1 MGFPGGAGDE
11 ESDCQCRRHKRQ
23 GFDPW
28 IRKIHWRRKWQS
40 APVCL
45 EKIPWIEEP
54 GRLQSTGLKRL
65 GHNWALAHADYST
78 AKGGNSLVCLGNVTL
93 VSRSCARL
101 TSPNIFRMPSKN
113 FAQKTRGGRMAEF
126 CTKWPQTFQC
136 VKEKQRYG
144 ESGWTKGR
152 RWTEIFWK
160 RCCRLTSQD
169 QHLVLLTPMGCQHSP
184 QSSQL
189 HHSLQTCL
197 HSFQSGYWWTSSQ
210 CLRSHRRKALRLR
223 EETGK
228 GRLDLWWSQWPLW
241 LLQSFKLKQIKET
254 FSLPVLLIRCFWG
267 KR

>member
-1 MGFPGGAGDE
+1 MLL
-11 ESDCQCRRHKRQ
+11 
-23 GFDPW
+23 W
-28 IRKIHWRRKWQS
+28 Y
-40 APVCL
+40 L
-45 EKIPWIEEP
+45 EVVHVWHP
-54 GRLQSTGLKRL
+54 Q
-65 GHNWALAHADYST
+65 
-78 AKGGNSLVCLGNVTL
+78 
-93 VSRSCARL
+93 
-101 TSPNIFRMPSKN
+101 TSSGCPSKN

-144 ESGWTKGR
+144 ESGWTNGR
-152 RWTEIFWK
+152 WWTEIFWK